1 MPEQMKALLR
11 LLGLAPPDG
20 KPGRPYTP
28 PEAPTVIGAD
38 IQLKGEL
45 HGGGAVVMLGR
56 FEGEIVLTEA
66 LHVGPEAQVDAN
78 ISAAA
83 VVVAGVVRGNLSAD
97 TRVEIVQGGSLT
109 GTVRSGSF
117 AAADGANV
125 KGEIW
130 IARSDP
136 RAGGAPS

>member
-1 MPEQMKALLR
+1 MKAVLR
-11 LLGLAPPDG
+11 FLGLAGTDPGPAPAYVPPA
-20 KPGRPYTP
+20 
-28 PEAPTVIGAD
+28 APTTIGAD
-38 IQLKGEL
+38 IRLKGEL
-45 HGGGAVVMLGR
+45 HGDGPVVMLGH
-56 FEGEIVLTEA
+56 FEGEIVITEA

-97 TRVEIVQGGSLT
+97 TRVEILPDGSLT

-117 AAADGANV
+117 AAADGASV

-130 IARSDP
+130 IARGDVRP
-136 RAGGAPS
+136 NPGASR